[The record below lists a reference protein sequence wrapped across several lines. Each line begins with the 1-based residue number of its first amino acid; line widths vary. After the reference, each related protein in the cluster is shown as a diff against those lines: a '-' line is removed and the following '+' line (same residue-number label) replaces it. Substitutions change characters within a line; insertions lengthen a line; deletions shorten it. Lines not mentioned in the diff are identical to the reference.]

1 MENGIEI
8 KCFAHILGNC
18 TGTMSLKESFVR
30 DVLPYLITV
39 FLGLTIIINF
49 MFNMKI
55 RHVMNT
61 QLVYSTFARMLT
73 IQFIVV
79 DCFATLFIFI
89 PSAVTSAAGSWL
101 MSDVGCTIHGI
112 VITWVYLVLFGLFSL
127 RNIERFARIKFE
139 NWHKSTFDSQRK
151 LTVISIIIWLIDLGV
166 ACVPLSGWT
175 SISYDFYHS
184 SCVPM
189 LETNIYHQMLLL
201 GLGLGLTVFI
211 FVITHLIIYNSK
223 GENKEQR
230 EKDDDSQEIIQ
241 RRKTDLERKPT
252 DIHSQYTISQNSWIS
267 EKDEKPNKKG
277 KEILS
282 RPPSYNSWVKDP
294 KDQAHEQPK
303 RRVLSWSTFRHTTT
317 TNFALCI
324 IMFLFYAPYF
334 ALICARAICG
344 TCIHQSE
351 VSATLV
357 FVVLTFTLRPII
369 FYLRLRRVIKEKSER
384 RLHTRK
390 RQNFTNLTKSNSG
403 DKQAEKKKNDSFVD
417 EGLGDE
423 ELDEFQDFEDGMDN
437 CQAKEKATTNA
448 AVMKTNKNKR
458 DNSNDQL
465 EDELSFTFDS
475 DEYSDEFDEQ
485 NYNSSSQHANDKNTK
500 SKVLV
505 GGIAHKEVKS
515 KQSKEKYSKNS
526 KQSDKQ
532 TGKNKKQN
540 TSKSK
545 NKNNAMEEVIIIYEI
560 DSDDTG
566 NTKKTQ
572 PNKQPKQK
580 EQPVQNL
587 YSSDEEI
594 EVSDDSDYDNGKS
607 NKRKAKVG
615 IIATHRKPKSS
626 QPNAKNET
634 KSNVGK
640 NNDVKKENSN
650 TSNSKTYPTD
660 IDINSESVETIYIV
674 NRTNKHSNVAKSISD
689 DVDQASHSHHATI
702 AYEHIDNTENT
713 ARPRK
718 QQKEQRGTKEQEK
731 VNRHL
736 NDSEKTS
743 RHKTNDTTLDVNP
756 VVVKG
761 VASTTYHHTIIEEHR
776 VNNNNS
782 AQQKESIS
790 KTHTTN
796 SPQVVHVK
804 HDIQKNMKKSDY
816 PRDQIFSKENTF
828 AVQENSLHN
837 STYARSDIYTA
848 EQHFVPNNINSKK
861 NNGNKNNHFSYSTLK
876 ESTYDHDNANNHNI
890 THKKHLNDAVDTE
903 GKIHRKPAKAV
914 ATERDNGGEGIALAV
929 AHHSNSQYDHAEKY
943 HERNQNISYTESNIS
958 AGKAEV
964 KRGLPHPT
972 YNDPVRDNSYMA
984 PKVNHNSSKNSYQGH
999 NEINNSSVNHV
1010 SERENGGV
1018 GIAVAV
1024 AHAHNSNSKYNHTG
1038 KNQERNQNTYVDI
1051 SNTRSSNASTENT
1064 EVKRGLPHQTYND
1077 PVRDNSY
1084 TAPKLNHNSSNS
1096 SYQGHNDI
1104 NNSSVKQANERHNG
1118 RVGIALAVAHNSN
1131 SKIDNAEKYQQKNQ
1145 SRYVDISNT
1154 GSSNTSTGNACVK
1167 RGLLHNTYSDP
1178 VRDDSLT
1185 APKGS
1190 HVSSNNSNRGHN
1202 EINNSSV
1209 KHDQKKKNKMSSVD
1223 NSEPMTYSTDRGG
1236 VEVHDNIEKGD
1247 RHSNRR
1253 NNVSIKP
1260 TNKAK
1265 YYEPILNFDNTPNRS
1280 DHDQIKTYK
1289 PKAKNTDIDD
1299 NNGSMRSFASDDVVI
1314 NRDDGLPEISTP
1326 VKMEN
1331 LKHSVGKRKYSSTNT
1346 VSREPVSNPIPHPIA
1361 KDKSLESKNTEG
1373 KPPTKVTVF
1382 DPYSV
1387 DEPVKTIK
1395 HWENAKAKV
1404 KGFNLWT
1411 KSDKFKALHGEHND
1425 YD

>member
-1 MENGIEI
+1 
-8 KCFAHILGNC
+8 
-18 TGTMSLKESFVR
+18 
-30 DVLPYLITV
+30 
-39 FLGLTIIINF
+39 
-49 MFNMKI
+49 
-55 RHVMNT
+55 MNT

-73 IQFIVV
+73 VQFIVV
-79 DCFATLFIFI
+79 DCFASLFIFI

-101 MSDVGCTIHGI
+101 MSDVGCSIHGI

-139 NWHKSTFDSQRK
+139 NWHKSTFDSKRK
-151 LTVISIIIWLIDLGV
+151 LTVISVIIWLIDLGV

-175 SISYDFYHS
+175 TISYDFYHS

-189 LETNIYHQMLLL
+189 LETNIYHQMLLI

-211 FVITHLIIYNSK
+211 FVITHLIIYYSK
-223 GENKEQR
+223 GESKEQGD
-230 EKDDDSQEIIQ
+230 KDDNSQENIQ
-241 RRKTDLERKPT
+241 RRMTDLERKTT
-252 DIHSQYTISQNSWIS
+252 DIHSHYTISQNSWIS
-267 EKDEKPNKKG
+267 EKDETSNKKG
-277 KEILS
+277 KEVLS

-294 KDQAHEQPK
+294 KDQANQQPQK
-303 RRVLSWSTFRHTTT
+303 RVLSWSTFRHTTT

-369 FYLRLRRVIKEKSER
+369 FFLRLRRVIKEKSER
-384 RLHTRK
+384 QLHTRK

-403 DKQAEKKKNDSFVD
+403 DKQAEKKKKNDSFVD

-423 ELDEFQDFEDGMDN
+423 EFNEFQDFEDGTDEG
-437 CQAKEKATTNA
+437 QANKKASKKA
-448 AVMKTNKNKR
+448 AVIKTDENKR
-458 DNSNDQL
+458 DKNNDKL

-485 NYNSSSQHANDKNTK
+485 NYEHSSQHEKEKNSK
-500 SKVLV
+500 STILV

-515 KQSKEKYSKNS
+515 KQSKEKYSKNL
-526 KQSDKQ
+526 KHSDKQ
-532 TGKNKKQN
+532 TGKKQN
-540 TSKSK
+540 QNTPKSK
-545 NKNNAMEEVIIIYEI
+545 NNTIEEVIIIYEI

-566 NTKKTQ
+566 KTQ

-587 YSSDEEI
+587 YKSDEEI
-594 EVSDDSDYDNGKS
+594 ELSDNSDYDKDKS

-615 IIATHRKPKSS
+615 IIAKNRKPKSS
-626 QPNAKNET
+626 QHSVKNET
-634 KSNVGK
+634 KPNVGMG
-640 NNDVKKENSN
+640 NEVKKGNSN
-650 TSNSKTYPTD
+650 TSNSKKYPTD
-660 IDINSESVETIYIV
+660 EGVNSESVETICIV
-674 NRTNKHSNVAKSISD
+674 NRTNKHNNVAEYESD
-689 DVDQASHSHHATI
+689 DVDKTSHSHHTTI
-702 AYEHIDNTENT
+702 TYEHIDNSENT
-713 ARPRK
+713 ARTRK
-718 QQKEQRGTKEQEK
+718 EQKEQRGTKEQEK
-731 VNRHL
+731 VNKHS

-743 RHKTNDTTLDVNP
+743 RHKSNDTTLDVNP

-804 HDIQKNMKKSDY
+804 HDIQKNMKKSEY

-828 AVQENSLHN
+828 TVQENSLHN

-848 EQHFVPNNINSKK
+848 EQHLVPNNINSKT

-876 ESTYDHDNANNHNI
+876 ESTYDNYNANNHNI
-890 THKKHLNDAVDTE
+890 TYKKHLNDAVETE
-903 GKIHRKPAKAV
+903 GKIHKKPAKAV

-929 AHHSNSQYDHAEKY
+929 AHNSNSQYDHVEKY
-943 HERNQNISYTESNIS
+943 HERNQNISNTESNIS

-972 YNDPVRDNSYMA
+972 YNDPLRDNSYMA

-999 NEINNSSVNHV
+999 NEINNSSVNHAT
-1010 SERENGGV
+1010 ERDNGGV
-1018 GIAVAV
+1018 GIALVV
-1024 AHAHNSNSKYNHTG
+1024 AHNSNSQYDTAAKYH
-1038 KNQERNQNTYVDI
+1038 ERNRNKYVDI
-1051 SNTRSSNASTENT
+1051 SNTGSNKLAGNA
-1064 EVKRGLPHQTYND
+1064 EVKRGLPLQTYND
-1077 PVRDNSY
+1077 PVNDNSY
-1084 TAPKLNHNSSNS
+1084 MAHQVNHNSPKY
-1096 SYQGHNDI
+1096 SYQGHNEI

-1118 RVGIALAVAHNSN
+1118 RVGIARAVAHNSN
-1131 SKIDNAEKYQQKNQ
+1131 SKYGHAEKYQQRNQ
-1145 SRYVDISNT
+1145 SKYVDISNT
-1154 GSSNTSTGNACVK
+1154 GSSNISPGN
-1167 RGLLHNTYSDP
+1167 SDVRRKLP
-1178 VRDDSLT
+1178 HQAYNDHVRDDSYM
-1185 APKGS
+1185 APNVN
-1190 HVSSNNSNRGHN
+1190 HDTSNNSYHGHN

-1209 KHDQKKKNKMSSVD
+1209 KHDHKKKNKIPSVD
-1223 NSEPMTYSTDRGG
+1223 NSEPMTYSTVRGG
-1236 VEVHDNIEKGD
+1236 LDVLDNIEKED
-1247 RHSNRR
+1247 RNSNRK
-1253 NNVSIKP
+1253 NNDITKP
-1260 TNKAK
+1260 RNKAK
-1265 YYEPILNFDNTPNRS
+1265 YHPDEPILNSNYIANGNDN
-1280 DHDQIKTYK
+1280 DQIKAYK
-1289 PKAKNTDIDD
+1289 PNAKTRDVDD
-1299 NNGSMRSFASDDVVI
+1299 NNYSDRVSYANDDFVI
-1314 NRDDGLPEISTP
+1314 NTNDGLPQISTP

-1331 LKHSVGKRKYSSTNT
+1331 LKYSVGRRNYNSTNT
-1346 VSREPVSNPIPHPIA
+1346 LRKEPVSNPIPDQKA
-1361 KDKSLESKNTEG
+1361 KVQSPPKSKNTED
-1373 KPPTKVTVF
+1373 KPPAEVTVF